1 MAIVNKIREK
11 AGIAVGFI
19 AVSMILF
26 IVGGDLLSPNSKLL
40 GSKKN
45 VVGVIDGN
53 EIGLE
58 EYSRKVE
65 ELTANYRVRLQRAP
79 NDFEMD
85 YIRQEA
91 WNAIVTDLIMTKQ
104 YEKLG
109 IMVTKEEIVDM
120 LQGNNIHPQLAAEF
134 KDEQGNIDKNRLKQ
148 FFANFK
154 NLPLESQ
161 MQVRAFKDQLPTER
175 LRQKYEKLLGYS
187 TYVTKLEAEN
197 EYHNRYNKVDAKY
210 LYVPFNSIVDSTIQ
224 VTDSQVKEY
233 FDKNKSKY
241 TNEDNRGIEYVS
253 FSFKASGNDSAA
265 IKKEL
270 EDLMP
275 KFKEF
280 QDDTTFV
287 QANSDD
293 NSTTVRSYRM
303 NELPKELQSVEAA
316 KLVKGEVFGVF
327 LSEGRY
333 KIHKV
338 VGAKDDT
345 VFSARASHILFE
357 TRGKSDAEKAEQ
369 KKKATEVLDRIKK
382 NPSEFEAMAAIY
394 GSDGTK
400 NSGGDLNWFKEGQ
413 MVKPFNDAVMNATAK
428 GLVPTLVETE
438 FGYHI
443 LKVTETKTKQQIQ
456 IATVA
461 KDIVPSEA
469 TREKAYAD
477 AANFAKATNSDEYF
491 NNVKAIKGLLSLQA
505 LTIPPDAKYI
515 NNLSGAK
522 VREVVRWTYNEET
535 ALGMVSPVFELDDMY
550 IVAMLRDKK
559 DKGEAKLED
568 VKQLITAKVREEMK
582 AQQIMDKLK
591 GMTGTLEEIAQK
603 YGQGA
608 TVLTHED
615 LNINSLSLTGVGSAN
630 QTIGKANALAKGA
643 KTAPYKDDNGVLILE
658 IVNVEEAQKVA
669 DHAAYKS
676 ELEKQ
681 RENMSKY
688 NFLKAIKKLTKTEDY
703 IAKFY

>member
-45 VVGVIDGN
+45 IVGVIDGN

-58 EYSRKVE
+58 EYARKVE
-65 ELTANYRVRLQRAP
+65 ELTANYRVRLGRTP

-161 MQVRAFKDQLPTER
+161 IQVRAFKDQLPTER
-175 LRQKYEKLLGYS
+175 LRQKYEKLLSYS

-197 EYHNRYNKVDAKY
+197 EYHNRYNKVDVKY
-210 LYVPFNSIVDSTIQ
+210 LYVPFNSIADSTIR

-233 FDKNKSKY
+233 FDKHKSKY
-241 TNEDNRGIEYVS
+241 TNEDNRGIEYVT
-253 FSFKASGNDSAA
+253 FSFKASANDSAA

-293 NSTTVRSYRM
+293 NTTTVRSYRM

-338 VGAKDDT
+338 VGTKDDT

-357 TRGKSDAEKAEQ
+357 TRGKSGAEKAEQ
-369 KKKATEVLDRIKK
+369 KKKATDVLERIKK

-428 GLVPTLVETE
+428 GLLPTLVETE

-443 LKVTETKTKQQIQ
+443 LKVTETKTKKQIQ

-461 KDIVPSEA
+461 KDIVPSAA
-469 TREKAYAD
+469 TREKAYAE
-477 AANFAKATNSDEYF
+477 AANFAKATNPDEYF
-491 NNVKAIKGLLSLQA
+491 NNVKATKGLLSLQA

-522 VREVVRWTYNEET
+522 VREVVRWAYNEGT
-535 ALGMVSPVFELDDMY
+535 ALGMISPVFELDDMY

-582 AQQIMDKLK
+582 AQQIIDKLK
-591 GMTGTLEEIAQK
+591 GLNGTLEEIAQK

-615 LNINSLSLTGVGSAN
+615 LNMNSLSLTGVGSAN
-630 QTIGKANALAKGA
+630 QTIGKANALTKGA

-669 DHAAYKS
+669 DHTVYKS

>member
-58 EYSRKVE
+58 EYARKVE
-65 ELTANYRVRLQRAP
+65 ELTANYRVRLGRTP

-109 IMVTKEEIVDM
+109 LMVTKEEIVDM

-175 LRQKYEKLLGYS
+175 LRQKYEKLLSYS

-197 EYHNRYNKVDAKY
+197 EYHSRYNKVDVKY
-210 LYVPFNSIVDSTIQ
+210 LYVPYNSIVDSTIQ
-224 VTDSQVKEY
+224 VTDSQIKEY

-253 FSFKASGNDSAA
+253 FSFKAGSNDSAA

-303 NELPKELQSVEAA
+303 NELPKELQSVEAG

-338 VGAKDDT
+338 VGSKEDT

-357 TRGKSDAEKAEQ
+357 TRGKSDVEKAEQ

-382 NPSEFEAMAAIY
+382 NATEFEALAAIY
-394 GSDGTK
+394 NTDATK

-413 MVKPFNDAVMNATAK
+413 MVKPFNDAVMNAKAT
-428 GLVPTLVETE
+428 GLVATLVETE
-438 FGYHI
+438 FGYHVV
-443 LKVTETKTKQQIQ
+443 KVTETKTKQQIQ

-477 AANFAKATNSDEYF
+477 AANFAKATNADEYF

-643 KTAPYKDDNGVLILE
+643 KTTPYKDDNGVLILE
-658 IVNVEEAQKVA
+658 VVNVEEAQKVA

-688 NFLKAIKKLTKTEDY
+688 NFLKAIKKLTKTEDF